1 MKERPIL
8 FSSSMVRAI
17 LDGSKT
23 QTRRVVKPRRCP
35 NTGCELACCEIAGER
50 GEHLY
55 RLCPYGAPGDRL
67 WVKETT
73 VRVED
78 LGWIGPI
85 YAESDEGRQALE
97 WGYGEPDDP
106 DHIPPHAIKLRPS
119 LFMPRTR
126 SRILLEITDVRVE
139 KLQDISEDDARAEGM
154 CVPNCECGYG
164 VDGAILSGTAS
175 GAFMLLWE
183 QIYSPDSWVAN
194 PWVWV
199 VTFRRV
205 EP

>member
-8 FSSSMVRAI
+8 FGAPMVRAI
-17 LDGSKT
+17 LDGSKS
-23 QTRRVVKPRRCP
+23 QTRRVVRPCKDIDF
-35 NTGCELACCEIAGER
+35 GCELAAREIAGEVNAGKFQNSR
-50 GEHLY
+50 
-55 RLCPYGAPGDRL
+55 YGKLGDRL

-73 VRVED
+73 VKIED
-78 LGWIGPI
+78 HGWIGPI

-119 LFMPRTR
+119 LFMPRSR

-139 KLQDISEDDARAEGM
+139 RLQDISRGDAMAEG
-154 CVPNCECGYG
+154 CPFPNMA
-164 VDGAILSGTAS
+164 DGPDPREWFADI
-175 GAFMLLWE
+175 WR
-183 QIYSPDSWVAN
+183 QINGSDSWAAN

-199 VTFRRV
+199 ISFRRV